1 MIIELTP
8 TQRRFLRAQAHHLN
22 PVVIIGEAGLTE
34 NVMIEI
40 DRSLTAHELIK
51 VRVFGDDRMYRQELL
66 NTICDT
72 LKAVAVQQ
80 IGKILIL
87 YRAAEKPAIILP
99 KE

>member
-1 MIIELTP
+1 MILELTP

-34 NVMIEI
+34 NVMLEI
-40 DRSLTAHELIK
+40 DRSLIAHELIK
-51 VRVFGDDRMYRQELL
+51 VRVSGDDRIYRQELL
-66 NTICDT
+66 GTICDT
-72 LKAVAVQQ
+72 LQATAVQQ

-87 YRAAEKPAIILP
+87 YRAAEKPTIILP